1 MSTTK
6 PPSWFGGFIRMKCPK
21 CRVGDLFV
29 VKSPYNLNRIAEMPQ
44 HCPMCGQS
52 NFPETGFYFG
62 AMYASYMLSV
72 AFSGVVGV
80 AYWLL
85 FGFDMWGIIVTVSVL
100 LLAAFPYLYRYAR
113 AFWLS
118 VTVYFD
124 ASSWRAAALKESA
137 QV

>member
-1 MSTTK
+1 
-6 PPSWFGGFIRMKCPK
+6 MKCPR

-44 HCPMCGQS
+44 RCPYCGQS

-80 AYWLL
+80 AYWVL
-85 FGFDMWGIIVTVSVL
+85 FGFNMWGIITAIVL
-100 LLAAFPYLYRYAR
+100 LLIAAFPYLYRYAR
-113 AFWLS
+113 AFWLG

-124 ASSWRAAALKESA
+124 IEAWKFARDKLAARSVTDES
-137 QV
+137 